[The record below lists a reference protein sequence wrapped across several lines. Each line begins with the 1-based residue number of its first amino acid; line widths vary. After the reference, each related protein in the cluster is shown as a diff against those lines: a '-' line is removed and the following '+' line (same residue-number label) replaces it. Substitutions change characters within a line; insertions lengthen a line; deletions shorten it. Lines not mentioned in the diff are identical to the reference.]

1 MLENFVA
8 HQFQEKINPP
18 RKSFRVSDSAKSGIS
33 CISEDSAIEDFS
45 VHEDLCEKLEVVSLE
60 IEPEELAEEILEEH
74 EDSAS
79 LLKRSIRR
87 NSYHNP
93 LTNAEIVI
101 DESKTLFRNTFNNRS
116 PPRSI
121 FLTEKIGVC

>member
-1 MLENFVA
+1 MYENFVA
-8 HQFQEKINPP
+8 PQFQEKNTEP

-45 VHEDLCEKLEVVSLE
+45 IHEDLCEV
-60 IEPEELAEEILEEH
+60 EPEEILEEQ
-74 EDSAS
+74 EDSTS

-101 DESKTLFRNTFNNRS
+101 DESKTLFRNAFNNRS
-116 PPRSI
+116 ATKAHLSLDR
-121 FLTEKIGVC
+121 